1 MGRSQNSQGFTLSN
15 LPQCPHYFDMFDVF
29 KSCEIVSRNSLQQAQ
44 HYKEKPQARASVS
57 YMACLCWNPDDNSK
71 YEKYVKD
78 MEESLVKLRLA
89 ELAKIRN
96 KAEVKENMPPINGT
110 NQKDGKYYLVRLEM
124 EKEKLNALIDAAERD
139 ARLLDLPEE
148 AHGKVRNAVG
158 KAQLLLSKRFKQF
171 EDLCHDNI
179 ENDPDKKETKATD
192 LLGYWDMMF
201 IQIDD
206 VSSLFV
212 EIEKLK
218 ANNWIS
224 QDTLDGPTAASPN
237 SLTPKTKR
245 KTQNKSPRPK
255 NKNNNTID
263 NEKVKREA
271 RNRLAAARKQA
282 KLRQQQEQG
291 LADDSLIING
301 GSLNSSLNGS
311 TFNGDLSL
319 NSSLNSSVEL
329 LSNHDGETHS
339 PPSLNDG
346 SDGNSPV
353 PEPTDETIDTVP
365 TKDNDGTTQLSL
377 SSGDSQ
383 SPVSGEDTSSPP
395 VLTVTEST

>member
-1 MGRSQNSQGFTLSN
+1 
-15 LPQCPHYFDMFDVF
+15 
-29 KSCEIVSRNSLQQAQ
+29 
-44 HYKEKPQARASVS
+44 
-57 YMACLCWNPDDNSK
+57 
-71 YEKYVKD
+71 

-124 EKEKLNALIDAAERD
+124 EKEKLNALIDVSERD

-148 AHGKVRNAVG
+148 AHGKVRNAIG

-192 LLGYWDMMF
+192 LLGYWEMMF

-212 EIEKLK
+212 EIGKLK

-339 PPSLNDG
+339 PPSLNDE
-346 SDGNSPV
+346 SYGNSPV
-353 PEPTDETIDTVP
+353 PEPTDESIDTVP
-365 TKDNDGTTQLSL
+365 TKDDDGTTQLSL
-377 SSGDSQ
+377 SSGESQ